1 MTFPPFGRPLG
12 LRLSGAMALLMAM
25 TVQATTAQVT
35 SAQATSAPQTIA
47 IPDITTATVGSLEA
61 NSVSASAEI
70 INMDQD
76 RARRMTVPV
85 SIDGRGPFSFM
96 IDTGSERTV
105 VSRDIAGVLAL
116 EFAAIA
122 RLVSIA
128 GSKMVETVYVPELTL
143 GRQNYGEVVAPI
155 LEAHHIGADGI
166 LGLDGLQDQRILFDF
181 ISNAISIEDVTKR
194 APVGDFEIVV
204 TARRRSGQLIFTDAT
219 LDGKRISVVIDT
231 GAQSNI
237 GNLALQKRL
246 GRGNQPGQ
254 QQANL
259 MSVTGQ
265 SIMADAGTA
274 PNFQIGRAQFD
285 YVPIVFADADA
296 FRELGLDKT
305 PALLL
310 GMDTLRQFNRMMID
324 FKQRRV
330 LFDMPGTAD
339 RKPAKARI

>member
-1 MTFPPFGRPLG
+1 MRLPPFG
-12 LRLSGAMALLMAM
+12 LRLSGTIALLMAM
-25 TVQATTAQVT
+25 TAQASTAQPADAV
-35 SAQATSAPQTIA
+35 
-47 IPDITTATVGSLEA
+47 PDITSATVGALEA
-61 NSVSASAEI
+61 NSVSAGAEVI
-70 INMDQD
+70 ALDQD

-122 RLVSIA
+122 RLVGIA

-155 LEAHHIGADGI
+155 LESHHIGADGI

-181 ISNAISIEDVTKR
+181 IDNAISIEDVTKR

-237 GNLALQKRL
+237 GNLALLKRL
-246 GRGNQPGQ
+246 GRGNQPSE
-254 QQANL
+254 QQASL
-259 MSVTGQ
+259 LSVTGQ
-265 SIMADAGTA
+265 SIMADAGIA
-274 PNFQIGRAQFD
+274 ADFRIGRAQFD

-310 GMDTLRQFNRMMID
+310 GMGTLRQFNRMMID

-330 LFDMPGTAD
+330 LFDMPGNAG

>member
-1 MTFPPFGRPLG
+1 MTFHPIH
-12 LRLSGAMALLMAM
+12 GALALLMA
-25 TVQATTAQVT
+25 VAAPGS
-35 SAQATSAPQTIA
+35 SAQD
-47 IPDITTATVGSLEA
+47 IPPPVDIPTATVGALEA
-61 NSVSASAEI
+61 NAVTSAAEI
-70 INMDQD
+70 IALTQD
-76 RARRMTVPV
+76 RASRMTVPV

-105 VSRDIAGVLAL
+105 VSRDVAGLLAL
-116 EFAAIA
+116 EFAEIA
-122 RLVSIA
+122 KLVSIA

-143 GRQNYGEVVAPI
+143 GRQNYGEVIAPI
-155 LEAHHIGADGI
+155 LEGHHIGADGI

-181 ISNAISIEDVTKR
+181 IANAISVEDVTKR
-194 APVGDFEIVV
+194 APTSDFEIIV

-237 GNLALQKRL
+237 GNLALQRRL
-246 GRGNQPGQ
+246 GSGNQASE

-259 MSVTGQ
+259 ISVTGQ
-265 SIMADAGTA
+265 SIMADAGIA
-274 PNFQIGRAQFD
+274 ADFRIGRAQFD

-310 GMDTLRQFNRMMID
+310 GMGTLRQFNRMMID

-330 LFDMPGTAD
+330 LFDLPGNAR
-339 RKPAKARI
+339 RKPEKARI

>member
-1 MTFPPFGRPLG
+1 MTFRS
-12 LRLSGAMALLMAM
+12 LSGALALIMVA
-25 TVQATTAQVT
+25 AAPGS
-35 SAQATSAPQTIA
+35 SAQDAATA
-47 IPDITTATVGSLEA
+47 PDIATATVGALETD
-61 NSVSASAEI
+61 SISRSAEVI
-70 INMDQD
+70 GLEKD
-76 RARRMTVPV
+76 RASRMTVPV
-85 SIDGRGPFSFM
+85 SIDGRGPFSFL

-105 VSRDIAGVLAL
+105 VSRDIAGILAL

-122 RLVSIA
+122 KLVSIA

-194 APVGDFEIVV
+194 APTGDFEIIV

-246 GRGNQPGQ
+246 GSGNQAGDK
-254 QQANL
+254 QASL
-259 MSVTGQ
+259 LSVTGQ
-265 SIMADAGTA
+265 SIMADAGIA
-274 PNFQIGRAQFD
+274 ADFRIGRAQFD

-310 GMDTLRQFNRMMID
+310 GMGTLRQFNRMMID

-330 LFDMPGTAD
+330 LFDMPGNAR
-339 RKPAKARI
+339 RKLEKARI

>member
-1 MTFPPFGRPLG
+1 MTLAEMFGR
-12 LRLSGAMALLMAM
+12 RLSGALALIM
-25 TVQATTAQVT
+25 ATTAVSA
-35 SAQATSAPQTIA
+35 SAQEAAPL
-47 IPDITTATVGSLEA
+47 PDIATATVGSLDG
-61 NSVSASAEI
+61 NSISRSAEVI
-70 INMDQD
+70 GLDQD
-76 RARRMTVPV
+76 RANRMTVPV
-85 SIDGRGPFSFM
+85 SIDGRGPFSFL

-105 VSRDIAGVLAL
+105 VSSDIAGVLAL

-122 RLVSIA
+122 KLVSIA

-143 GRQNYGEVVAPI
+143 GRQNYGEVIAPI
-155 LEAHHIGADGI
+155 LESHHIGADGI

-194 APVGDFEIVV
+194 APVGDFEIIV

-219 LDGKRISVVIDT
+219 LGGKRISVVIDT

-246 GRGNQPGQ
+246 GRGNQASDK
-254 QQANL
+254 QASL
-259 MSVTGQ
+259 LSVTGQ
-265 SIMADAGTA
+265 SIMADAGIA
-274 PNFQIGRAQFD
+274 ADFRIGRAQFD

-296 FRELGLDKT
+296 FRELGLADT

-310 GMDTLRQFNRMMID
+310 GMGTLRQFNRMMID

-330 LFDMPGTAD
+330 LFDMPGNAR
-339 RKPAKARI
+339 RKPEKARI

>member
-1 MTFPPFGRPLG
+1 MTFRPLWG
-12 LRLSGAMALLMAM
+12 TLALIMAVAAP
-25 TVQATTAQVT
+25 VS
-35 SAQATSAPQTIA
+35 SAQD
-47 IPDITTATVGSLEA
+47 IPPPPDLATATVGALDA
-61 NSVSASAEI
+61 NAVSSAAEI
-70 INMDQD
+70 IGLDQD

-85 SIDGRGPFSFM
+85 SIDGRGPFSFL

-105 VSRDIAGVLAL
+105 VSRDVAGTLAL
-116 EFAAIA
+116 EFAEIA

-128 GSKMVETVYVPELTL
+128 GTKMVETVYVPELTL

-155 LEAHHIGADGI
+155 LESHHIGADGI
-166 LGLDGLQDQRILFDF
+166 LGLDGLQEQRILFDF

-194 APVGDFEIVV
+194 APVGDFEIIV
-204 TARRRSGQLIFTDAT
+204 TARRKSGQLIFTDAT

-237 GNLALQKRL
+237 GNLALQRRL
-246 GRGNQPGQ
+246 GRGHKLDV
-254 QQANL
+254 QQASL

-265 SIMADAGTA
+265 TILADSGIA
-274 PNFQIGRAQFD
+274 PDFRIGRAVFE
-285 YVPIVFADADA
+285 YVPVVFADADA

-310 GMDTLRQFNRMMID
+310 GMGTLRQFNRMMID

-330 LFDMPGTAD
+330 LFDMPGNAG
-339 RKPAKARI
+339 RKAERARI

>member
-1 MTFPPFGRPLG
+1 MIFRPLYG
-12 LRLSGAMALLMAM
+12 ILALM
-25 TVQATTAQVT
+25 TAATAPVG
-35 SAQATSAPQTIA
+35 SAQDIDPPADIA
-47 IPDITTATVGSLEA
+47 TATVGALGTHP
-61 NSVSASAEI
+61 VSSTAEI
-70 INMDQD
+70 IGLDQD
-76 RARRMTVPV
+76 RASRMTVPV
-85 SIDGRGPFSFM
+85 SIDGRGPFSFL

-105 VSRDIAGVLAL
+105 VSRDIAGILAL
-116 EFAAIA
+116 EFAEIA

-128 GSKMVETVYVPELTL
+128 GTKMVETVYVPELTL

-181 ISNAISIEDVTKR
+181 LSNAISIEDVTKR
-194 APVGDFEIVV
+194 APVGDFEIIV

-219 LDGKRISVVIDT
+219 LAGKRISVVIDT

-237 GNLALQKRL
+237 GNLALQRRL
-246 GRGNQPGQ
+246 GNGNRLRME
-254 QQANL
+254 QASL
-259 MSVTGQ
+259 VSVTGQ
-265 SIMADAGTA
+265 SITADAGLA
-274 PNFQIGRAQFD
+274 ADFRIGRAQFD

-330 LFDMPGTAD
+330 LFDMPGNAR
-339 RKPAKARI
+339 RKPDKARI

>member
-1 MTFPPFGRPLG
+1 MTLAELFGR
-12 LRLSGAMALLMAM
+12 RLSGALALIM
-25 TVQATTAQVT
+25 ATTAVSA
-35 SAQATSAPQTIA
+35 SAQEAAPL
-47 IPDITTATVGSLEA
+47 PDIATATVGSLDG
-61 NSVSASAEI
+61 NSISRSAEVI
-70 INMDQD
+70 GLDQD
-76 RARRMTVPV
+76 RANRMTVPV
-85 SIDGRGPFSFM
+85 SIDGRGPFSFL

-105 VSRDIAGVLAL
+105 VSSDIAGVLAL

-122 RLVSIA
+122 KLVSIA

-143 GRQNYGEVVAPI
+143 GRQNYGEVIAPI
-155 LEAHHIGADGI
+155 LESHHIGADGI

-194 APVGDFEIVV
+194 APVGDFEIIV

-246 GRGNQPGQ
+246 GRGNQASDK
-254 QQANL
+254 QASL
-259 MSVTGQ
+259 LSVTGQ
-265 SIMADAGTA
+265 SIMADAGIA
-274 PNFQIGRAQFD
+274 ADFRIGRAQFD

-296 FRELGLDKT
+296 FRELGLADT

-310 GMDTLRQFNRMMID
+310 GMGTLRQFNRMMID

-330 LFDMPGTAD
+330 LFDMPGNAR
-339 RKPAKARI
+339 RKPEKARI